1 MIARNCVYIMLQ
13 YLYRATSVPE
23 RWPSIPTLRPQLLH
37 LEPVDTVLYSTVA
50 AVCCGSSKRS
60 RCKLMRQSVLG
71 SDNETKAIYGQRMII
86 CQAASNHLGCG
97 VGRAT
102 ELSLIQQQLQKH
114 RPPRI
119 PATISYLPKSGQEA
133 PSQPDWIRDTN
144 LWEGCTYD
152 LISLQRIR
160 LHCCTARAISLRLQ
174 VPH

>member
-1 MIARNCVYIMLQ
+1 VSTLCYSTCTEQLPSLNAGPPSQLCVRNC
-13 YLYRATSVPE
+13 
-23 RWPSIPTLRPQLLH
+23 SISNPLIQCC
-37 LEPVDTVLYSTVA
+37 TVA

-102 ELSLIQQQLQKH
+102 ELSLRQQQLQKH

-119 PATISYLPKSGQEA
+119 PATISCFPKSGQEA